1 MQRRICSKT
10 GLALTAGPVSALR
23 IARESYG
30 PFDPLP
36 RDTTSDVEDWSR
48 YDTIGR
54 TIYATADKLT
64 AFMELLAPYRTDI
77 NGQRRA
83 LQPLADFMGVPLED
97 LWRDIVSEWDA
108 AGTMKAS
115 WLPRI
120 FREGRSIYTV
130 QFPKGWWIDIT
141 ASETISALA
150 DLSRGAW
157 PTAHGMSNEPLTL
170 SHLTG
175 DDRFLTTSIAT
186 VLREDVSLDDGTL
199 PLGIEFISKH
209 GKPHDGTGTCWAYWM
224 RDVDNGLDE
233 TATATASSPIE
244 EGDKDFLAAQ
254 VFCKIKSR

>member
-1 MQRRICSKT
+1 MAKRICSKT

-36 RDTTSDVEDWSR
+36 RDATSDVEDWSR

-83 LQPLADFMGVPLED
+83 LQPLADFMGVLLED

-120 FREGRSIYTV
+120 SAKVARSTPSSSHRDGGSTSPRARPSPLSLISREGR
-130 QFPKGWWIDIT
+130 G
-141 ASETISALA
+141 
-150 DLSRGAW
+150 RR
-157 PTAHGMSNEPLTL
+157 PTE
-170 SHLTG
+170 
-175 DDRFLTTSIAT
+175 
-186 VLREDVSLDDGTL
+186 
-199 PLGIEFISKH
+199 
-209 GKPHDGTGTCWAYWM
+209 
-224 RDVDNGLDE
+224 
-233 TATATASSPIE
+233 
-244 EGDKDFLAAQ
+244 
-254 VFCKIKSR
+254 